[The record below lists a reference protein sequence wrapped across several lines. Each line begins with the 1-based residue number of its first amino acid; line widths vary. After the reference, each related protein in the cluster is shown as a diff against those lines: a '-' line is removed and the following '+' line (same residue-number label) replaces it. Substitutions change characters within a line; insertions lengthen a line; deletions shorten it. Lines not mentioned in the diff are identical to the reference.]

1 MRHIFLRRERS
12 YLANKLG
19 GNRAPPCP
27 TLKKL
32 NCKVPNLLS
41 KLPSDPAKKVLSAR
55 ISKSKILIFH
65 KRSFK
70 FGKNSIHASQDN
82 PKVI

>member
-1 MRHIFLRRERS
+1 MRHIFLKREMS
-12 YLANKLG
+12 YLASKLC
-19 GNRAPPCP
+19 GNLAPPWP

-65 KRSFK
+65 KRALK
-70 FGKNSIHASQDN
+70 F
-82 PKVI
+82 

>member
-1 MRHIFLRRERS
+1 MRHIFLKRERS

-19 GNRAPPCP
+19 GICALPWP

-32 NCKVPNLLS
+32 NLKVPNLLS

-65 KRSFK
+65 KRAFK
-70 FGKNSIHASQDN
+70 F
-82 PKVI
+82 

>member
-1 MRHIFLRRERS
+1 MKHKMRHIFLRRERS

-32 NCKVPNLLS
+32 NWKVPYLLS

-65 KRSFK
+65 KRALK
-70 FGKNSIHASQDN
+70 F
-82 PKVI
+82 